1 MPSSKNLSRRSFL
14 KISFFSSLLT
24 ILPFISSCDTN
35 TVSGEIGQESKF
47 NSELSKLA
55 KTSVQQDSEGQYK
68 ISKDYIYKTGRYHYV
83 LITEKK
89 SNVTAMK
96 FQQVN
101 LLKKEGNY
109 LWVDGIE
116 DNSSLVI
123 KPKQTINELNRIDNI
138 ALKESFLAGSK

>member
-1 MPSSKNLSRRSFL
+1 MTISKDLSRRSFL

-47 NSELSKLA
+47 NSELGEFA
-55 KTSVQQDSEGQYK
+55 KISVQQESEGQYK

-89 SNVTAMK
+89 SNVTAIK
-96 FQQVN
+96 FQRVN

-116 DNSSLVI
+116 ENSDLLI
-123 KPKQTINELNRIDNI
+123 NPKQTINALNKIDHI
-138 ALKESFLAGSK
+138 ALKESFLAGLR